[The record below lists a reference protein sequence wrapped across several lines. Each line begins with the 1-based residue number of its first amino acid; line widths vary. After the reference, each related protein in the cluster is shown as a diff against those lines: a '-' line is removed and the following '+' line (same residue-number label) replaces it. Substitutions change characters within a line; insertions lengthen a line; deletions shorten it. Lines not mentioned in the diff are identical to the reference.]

1 MIDKLY
7 LYLHHKP
14 IIMYTE
20 GTNVTQFN
28 RNPYLIAKAMKNFL
42 LASILT
48 MAVTQINTTV
58 DGIIVSHLVAPDALS
73 AVNLFMPV
81 SLLITSFSTLFGIS
95 ATIVAARALG
105 ERDKKMVEHLLSTA
119 ALSILIVGVLLAVAG
134 WIFQHNISELI
145 CKEERL
151 RPYFDSYMIVMI
163 SFSFITMLSA
173 LTNESVSIDGHP
185 ELVTRSI
192 VLTALTNI
200 TLDLLFVGV
209 FQLGIAGSAY
219 ATILSALFNICYLS
233 RYLYGKQCSF
243 RINPFSK
250 SDWKSLGENTIQ
262 GTPLIIGNLVLTLM
276 FLLMNNI
283 IQDKQGAD
291 GMFTLSI
298 CINLLTIGMMFS
310 SGIGS
315 TALTIGGFLRGQ
327 QDYIGLRMLVKKAIG
342 MIFFSLIVVVGI
354 IEVFPEL
361 ISMLFGSNTPELTL
375 YTNRVL
381 RIFAP
386 MLPFILLALTL
397 ANIYQML
404 GYMMLTIGIVV
415 SFPVILIPSLL
426 IWPEIAGNDAIWY
439 AFPFTGITAIL
450 ITLLITE
457 VVRMKKKN
465 VTHLLLVPI
474 ATTEE
479 KEALNISIGAT
490 KEHVAESLQLIHN
503 YLEQREIGY
512 KMANDITLCTE
523 EILLN
528 IVYHAGRNSLSHYI
542 DVHIHSYD
550 GKMIVSVKDD
560 GRAFDPIHFDENKR
574 KTGLKI
580 LNGLCPDLDY
590 QYMYGQN
597 MTFMTWEI

>member
-1 MIDKLY
+1 
-7 LYLHHKP
+7 
-14 IIMYTE
+14 
-20 GTNVTQFN
+20 
-28 RNPYLIAKAMKNFL
+28 
-42 LASILT
+42 
-48 MAVTQINTTV
+48 MAVSQVNTTV

-73 AVNLFMPV
+73 AVNLFMPI

-105 ERDKKMVEHLLSTA
+105 ERDKKKVEHLLSTA
-119 ALSILIVGVLLAVAG
+119 ALSILIVGALLAVAG
-134 WIFQHNISELI
+134 WIFQHDISRFI
-145 CKEERL
+145 CQEERL
-151 RPYFDSYMIVMI
+151 RPYFDNYMTVMI
-163 SFSFITMLSA
+163 SCSFITMLSA
-173 LTNESVSIDGHP
+173 LTDESVSIDGHP

-192 VLTALTNI
+192 VLTALLNI
-200 TLDLLFVGV
+200 ILDLLFVGV
-209 FQLGIAGSAY
+209 FKMGIAGSAY
-219 ATILSALFNICYLS
+219 ATISAAVFNICFLS

-250 SDWKSLGENTIQ
+250 SDFKSLGENTLQ
-262 GTPLIIGNLVLTLM
+262 GTPLIIGNMVLTVM

-315 TALTIGGFLRGQ
+315 TALAIGGFLRGQ
-327 QDYIGLRMLVKKAIG
+327 QDYIGLRILVKKALV
-342 MIFFSLIVVVGI
+342 MIFFSLIVVVGV
-354 IEVFPEL
+354 IEAFPGL

-404 GYMMLTIGIVV
+404 GYIILTIVIVL

-426 IWPEIAGNDAIWY
+426 VWTEIAGNDAIWY
-439 AFPFTGITAIL
+439 AFPFTGIVAI
-450 ITLLITE
+450 IIALLITE

-465 VTHLLLVPI
+465 VTHLSLVPI
-474 ATTEE
+474 ATEEE
-479 KEALNISIGAT
+479 KNALNISIGAT
-490 KEHVAESLQLIHN
+490 KEQVADSLQTIHD
-503 YLEQREIGY
+503 YLSNSGLDT
-512 KMANDITLCTE
+512 KTANDIALCTE

-528 IVYHAGRNSLSHYI
+528 IVCHADRNKRLHYI
-542 DVHIHSYD
+542 DVLIHKNE
-550 GKMIVSVKDD
+550 GKMFVSVKDD
-560 GRAFDPIHFDENKR
+560 GRAFDPIHYDVEKR
-574 KTGLKI
+574 QNGLKI
-580 LNGLCPDLDY
+580 LNGLCPNIDY

-597 MTFMTWEI
+597 MTFMQWTIA